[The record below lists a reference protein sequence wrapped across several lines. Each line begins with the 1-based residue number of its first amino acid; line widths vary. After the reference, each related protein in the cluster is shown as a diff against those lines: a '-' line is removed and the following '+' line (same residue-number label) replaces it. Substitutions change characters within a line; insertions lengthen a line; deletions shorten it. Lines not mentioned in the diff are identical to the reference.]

1 MLLGAAA
8 AAAKVLRSP
17 GPVLAPQ
24 ILQAGGH
31 VVLAG
36 GDLAEEAE
44 RGRLLLHLL
53 LPLQAALPR
62 LQAAAA
68 FAPLLALAL
77 LLLLLLLGR
86 RVGLRR
92 GETASLR
99 LPGRL
104 LVVAGRLILLV
115 VLRRA
120 AGERRGRARRG
131 ERGPDALNLHGCCPG
146 VCGGRQCAGSARER
160 VLRSPRRAFRAPW
173 RECCEMPAS
182 AAGGRLGTAAAMAG
196 ETMQAGGSGRGAR
209 GSPSWEPAGR
219 RRRRQ
224 AVPQAAALVRACPSC
239 VALGP
244 HRSAILVFT

>member
-77 LLLLLLLGR
+77 LLLLLLGR

-120 AGERRGRARRG
+120 AGERRGRRTAWKGR
-131 ERGPDALNLHGCCPG
+131 PDGLLLNLHGC
-146 VCGGRQCAGSARER
+146 
-160 VLRSPRRAFRAPW
+160 W
-173 RECCEMPAS
+173 
-182 AAGGRLGTAAAMAG
+182 LG
-196 ETMQAGGSGRGAR
+196 
-209 GSPSWEPAGR
+209 
-219 RRRRQ
+219 
-224 AVPQAAALVRACPSC
+224 
-239 VALGP
+239 
-244 HRSAILVFT
+244 

>member
-8 AAAKVLRSP
+8 AAAKVLRRP
-17 GPVLAPQ
+17 GPILAPQ
-24 ILQAGGH
+24 ILQASGH

-44 RGRLLLHLL
+44 RGRLLHLL
-53 LPLQAALPR
+53 LPLQAALPC

-68 FAPLLALAL
+68 LAPLLALA
-77 LLLLLLLGR
+77 LLLLLLGR

-120 AGERRGRARRG
+120 AGERRGRRTAWKGR
-131 ERGPDALNLHGCCPG
+131 PDGLLLNLHGC
-146 VCGGRQCAGSARER
+146 
-160 VLRSPRRAFRAPW
+160 W
-173 RECCEMPAS
+173 
-182 AAGGRLGTAAAMAG
+182 LG
-196 ETMQAGGSGRGAR
+196 
-209 GSPSWEPAGR
+209 
-219 RRRRQ
+219 
-224 AVPQAAALVRACPSC
+224 
-239 VALGP
+239 
-244 HRSAILVFT
+244 